1 MNRKTKFPLPLSS
14 VVKSS
19 SFGKTMDY
27 HNAGDFS
34 AARKTLLRDNPE
46 KRAGTAGYAA
56 ALSGLQRVGKDSS
69 AVASGASRS
78 LAERLSRA
86 GIEDTVVLNAIGQ
99 IPRHLFVEPG
109 LSGQAYE
116 DIALPIGAHQTISK
130 PSTVA
135 KMLEA
140 LRMGM
145 PRESMKKILEI
156 GTGCGYQ
163 AAILAKIADEVYSV
177 ERIKSL
183 HELARRNLRSLR
195 IANLRLHYGDG
206 MLGLPQVAPF
216 DGIVVAAAGIEVPKA
231 LLKQLA
237 IGGRLVAPVGE
248 ERQTLQLIRRVAE
261 NKWES
266 TVLDDCHF
274 VPLRQGTV

>member
-14 VVKSS
+14 VVKSP
-19 SFGKTMDY
+19 SFGKREDY
-27 HNAGDFS
+27 G
-34 AARKTLLRDNPE
+34 RDHPE
-46 KRAGTAGYAA
+46 KRTGIRGYAA
-56 ALSGLQRVGKDSS
+56 RPSGLHGAIKDGLT
-69 AVASGASRS
+69 VATGPLRS
-78 LAERLSRA
+78 MVERLSRA
-86 GIEDTVVLNAIGQ
+86 GIEDVIVLNAIGQ

-116 DIALPIGAHQTISK
+116 DTALPIGAHQTISK

-145 PRESMKKILEI
+145 PQKSMKKILEI

-177 ERIKSL
+177 ERIKTL

-216 DGIVVAAAGIEVPKA
+216 DGIVVAAAGIEVPEA
-231 LLKQLA
+231 LLEQLA
-237 IGGRLVAPVGE
+237 IGGRLVAPVGGA
-248 ERQTLQLIRRVAE
+248 RQTLQLIRRVSE

>member
-1 MNRKTKFPLPLSS
+1 MGR
-14 VVKSS
+14 S
-19 SFGKTMDY
+19 SFEKPDY
-27 HNAGDFS
+27 FGNRGRFDSVAVD
-34 AARKTLLRDNPE
+34 RRPE
-46 KRAGTAGYAA
+46 KRKTDVPESKPVRFQGAGLNGPAA
-56 ALSGLQRVGKDSS
+56 SKTL
-69 AVASGASRS
+69 RS
-78 LAERLSRA
+78 MTERLARA
-86 GIEDTVVLNAIGQ
+86 GITDTVVLNAIGQ

-116 DIALPIGAHQTISK
+116 DVALPIGAHQTISK
-130 PSTVA
+130 PSTIA

-140 LRMGM
+140 LRAGSRQ
-145 PRESMKKILEI
+145 PCMKKILEI

-163 AAILAKIADEVYSV
+163 AAILAKIANEVYSV

-183 HELARRNLRSLR
+183 HELARRNLRPLR

-216 DGIVVAAAGIEVPKA
+216 DGIIVAAAGVQVPDA
-231 LLKQLA
+231 LLDQLA
-237 IGGRLVAPVGE
+237 IGGRLVAPIGL
-248 ERQTLQLIRRVAE
+248 ERQTLQLVERVSE

-274 VPLRQGTV
+274 VPLQRGTV

>member
-1 MNRKTKFPLPLSS
+1 MGRSSFEKPDYFGNRSRFDSVTVDGRPGKRKTDVPESKPVRFQ
-14 VVKSS
+14 
-19 SFGKTMDY
+19 G
-27 HNAGDFS
+27 AGLNGPVAS
-34 AARKTLLRDNPE
+34 KTL
-46 KRAGTAGYAA
+46 
-56 ALSGLQRVGKDSS
+56 
-69 AVASGASRS
+69 RS
-78 LAERLSRA
+78 MTERLARA
-86 GIEDTVVLNAIGQ
+86 GIADTVVLNAIGQ

-116 DIALPIGAHQTISK
+116 DVALPIGAHQTISK
-130 PSTVA
+130 PSTIA

-140 LRMGM
+140 LRAGSRQ
-145 PRESMKKILEI
+145 PCMKKILEI

-163 AAILAKIADEVYSV
+163 AAILAKIANEVYSV

-216 DGIVVAAAGIEVPKA
+216 DGIIVAAAGVQVPDA
-231 LLKQLA
+231 LLDQLA
-237 IGGRLVAPVGE
+237 IGGRLVAPIGL
-248 ERQTLQLIRRVAE
+248 ERQTLQLVERVSE

-274 VPLRQGTV
+274 VPLRRGTV

>member
-1 MNRKTKFPLPLSS
+1 MNKKTKTFPLPLSS
-14 VVKSS
+14 VMGRS
-19 SFGKTMDY
+19 SFDKPDYFDNRGRFDRVPMD
-27 HNAGDFS
+27 GRTEK
-34 AARKTLLRDNPE
+34 RKTSVPE
-46 KRAGTAGYAA
+46 SKPVRFQGAGLTGP
-56 ALSGLQRVGKDSS
+56 
-69 AVASGASRS
+69 VASKTLRS
-78 LAERLSRA
+78 MTERLARA
-86 GIEDTVVLNAIGQ
+86 GIADTVVLNAIGQ
-99 IPRHLFVEPG
+99 VPRHLFVEPG

-116 DIALPIGAHQTISK
+116 DVALPIGAHQTISK

-135 KMLEA
+135 RMLEA
-140 LRMGM
+140 LRAGSKQ
-145 PRESMKKILEI
+145 PCMKKILEI

-163 AAILAKIADEVYSV
+163 AAVLAKMANEVYSV

-216 DGIVVAAAGIEVPKA
+216 DGIIVSAAGVRVPDA
-231 LLKQLA
+231 LLDQLA
-237 IGGRLVAPVGE
+237 IGGRLVAPIGL
-248 ERQTLQLIRRVAE
+248 ERQTLQRVERVSE

-274 VPLRQGTV
+274 VPLQRGTV

>member
-1 MNRKTKFPLPLSS
+1 MSKKTKTFPLPLSS
-14 VVKSS
+14 VMGRS
-19 SFGKTMDY
+19 SFEKPDY
-27 HNAGDFS
+27 FGNRGRFDSVAVD
-34 AARKTLLRDNPE
+34 RRPE
-46 KRAGTAGYAA
+46 KRKTDVPESKPVRFQGAGLNGPAA
-56 ALSGLQRVGKDSS
+56 SKTL
-69 AVASGASRS
+69 RS
-78 LAERLSRA
+78 MTERLARA
-86 GIEDTVVLNAIGQ
+86 GITDTVVLNAIGQ

-116 DIALPIGAHQTISK
+116 DVALPIGAHQTISK
-130 PSTVA
+130 PSTIA

-140 LRMGM
+140 LRAGSRQ
-145 PRESMKKILEI
+145 PCMKKILEI

-163 AAILAKIADEVYSV
+163 AAILAKIANEVYSV

-183 HELARRNLRSLR
+183 HELARRNLRPLR

-216 DGIVVAAAGIEVPKA
+216 DGIIVAAAGVQVPDA
-231 LLKQLA
+231 LLDQLA
-237 IGGRLVAPVGE
+237 IGGRLVAPIGL
-248 ERQTLQLIRRVAE
+248 ERQTLQLVERVSE

-274 VPLRQGTV
+274 VPLQRGTV